1 MPGVYRDVGIALRT
15 IKLGEA
21 DRIVTFVTQGHG
33 KVRAVAKGVRKTKS
47 RFGARVEPPTHVAL
61 QLWEGRELDVVTSAE
76 ALDHFKAVRTD
87 LDRLTRATA
96 LLEAVDAVVQERE
109 EDPRVYAMLLGA
121 LRVLAAQ
128 EAPLLVPA
136 FYWKLLAQQGV
147 GPVVDQCAHC
157 GEAAELVSFDV
168 VEGGALCRACRSGV
182 RISPDAVR
190 LLQRILGGELVA
202 VLAEPASSA
211 GFEVE
216 ALATTALE
224 AHLER
229 RLRSVRL
236 LDRH

>member
-1 MPGVYRDVGIALRT
+1 VPGIYRDVGIALRT
-15 IKLGEA
+15 VKLGEA
-21 DRIVTFVTQGHG
+21 DRIVTFVTEGHG

-47 RFGARVEPPTHVAL
+47 RLGARVEPPTHVAL
-61 QLWEGRELDVVTSAE
+61 QLWEGRELDVVTGAE

-109 EDPRVYAMLLGA
+109 EDPRLYAMLLGA

-147 GPVVDQCAHC
+147 GPVVDACAHC
-157 GEAAELVSFDV
+157 GEGADLVAFDV
-168 VEGGALCRACRSGV
+168 AEGGALCRSCRSGV
-182 RISPDAVR
+182 RVSPDAIR
-190 LLQRILGGELVA
+190 LLQRILGGELVP
-202 VLAEPASSA
+202 VLAEPASAA

>member
-1 MPGVYRDVGIALRT
+1 VPGVYRDVGIALRT
-15 IKLGEA
+15 VKLGEA
-21 DRIVTFVTQGHG
+21 DRIVTFVTEGHG
-33 KVRAVAKGVRKTKS
+33 KVRAVAKGVRRTKS

-109 EDPRVYAMLLGA
+109 EDPRIYAMLLGA

-147 GPVVDQCAHC
+147 GPVVDVCTHC
-157 GEAAELVSFDV
+157 GEAADLVAFDV

-182 RISPDAVR
+182 RVSGDAMR

-202 VLAEPASSA
+202 VLAEPGSPA